1 MARDPLAKRKLTPLT
16 NSLSGLPAT
25 PATIP
30 SPTEEP
36 VKQMAVGRAVIK
48 KRDRSWE
55 AKNSAVTATYRPI
68 PPELQ
73 AEIKNVANENMVR
86 VGEVARLFLE
96 HAMREYKAGRLKLSP
111 QLRASK
117 YTLYPDDSAR

>member
-16 NSLSGLPAT
+16 NSLPGLSSTSTT
-25 PATIP
+25 PAHVPT
-30 SPTEEP
+30 PTEEP
-36 VKQMAVGRAVIK
+36 VKQMALGRAVIK

-55 AKNSAVTATYRPI
+55 AKNAAVTATYRPI

-73 AEIKNVANENMVR
+73 AAIKDVAGENMVR

-96 HAMREYKAGRLKLSP
+96 HALREYQAGRLKLSP

-117 YTLYPDDSAR
+117 YTLYPDD

>member
-1 MARDPLAKRKLTPLT
+1 MARDPLAKRKVAPLH
-16 NSLSGLPAT
+16 SLPGLPTSA
-25 PATIP
+25 PA
-30 SPTEEP
+30 PTEEP
-36 VKQMAVGRAVIK
+36 VKQMGVPRAAIK

-73 AEIKNVANENMVR
+73 AEIKDVANENMVR

-96 HAMREYKAGRLKLSP
+96 HALREYKAGRLKLSP

-117 YTLYPDDSAR
+117 YTLYPDDSSR